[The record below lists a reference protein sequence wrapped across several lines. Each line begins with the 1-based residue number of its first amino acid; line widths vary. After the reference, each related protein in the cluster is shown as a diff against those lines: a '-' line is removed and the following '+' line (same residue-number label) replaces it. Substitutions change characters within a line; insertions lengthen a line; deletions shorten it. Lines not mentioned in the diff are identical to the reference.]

1 MFFIKYTCILNPNIA
16 EFVPLAWS
24 KFWVS
29 YSFSRVNS
37 LVPDVRTKSVSV
49 STASA
54 VFQCLSLQ
62 GRPVV
67 WHTQSASPIFHC
79 HIAVQHIFLEGTDL
93 KVSSECISP
102 DNTQQNTVWKWWGE
116 CWQQSTS
123 QLTYSFRVI
132 VKVFGDYEIY
142 LILSDECL
150 KLRRTMVPGLFGLK
164 LWSLY
169 LKSQMCTSQHWF

>member
-1 MFFIKYTCILNPNIA
+1 MFFIKYTCIFIPNIA

-29 YSFSRVNS
+29 YSFPRVNS
-37 LVPDVRTKSVSV
+37 LVPDIRTKSVSV

-116 CWQQSTS
+116 CWQQSKS
-123 QLTYSFRVI
+123 QLIVYKLRVI

-142 LILSDECL
+142 LIVSDECL
-150 KLRRTMVPGLFGLK
+150 KLRRTLL
-164 LWSLY
+164 LWLVF
-169 LKSQMCTSQHWF
+169 LIFEIKFHAFC

>member
-1 MFFIKYTCILNPNIA
+1 M
-16 EFVPLAWS
+16 
-24 KFWVS
+24 S
-29 YSFSRVNS
+29 YSFPRVNS

-49 STASA
+49 STAST

-93 KVSSECISP
+93 KVSSKCISP
-102 DNTQQNTVWKWWGE
+102 DKTLWKWWGG

-123 QLTYSFRVI
+123 QLTVYYLPQSR
-132 VKVFGDYEIY
+132 KCFGDYEIY
-142 LILSDECL
+142 LIVSDECL
-150 KLRRTMVPGLFGLK
+150 KLRRTL
-164 LWSLY
+164 LWLVF
-169 LKSQMCTSQHWF
+169 LIFEINFHAFRLGGWVIAEQ

>member
-1 MFFIKYTCILNPNIA
+1 M
-16 EFVPLAWS
+16 
-24 KFWVS
+24 S
-29 YSFSRVNS
+29 YSFPRVNS

-93 KVSSECISP
+93 KVSSKCITP
-102 DNTQQNTVWKWWGE
+102 DKTLCGSDVVNADSKARANLLFTV
-116 CWQQSTS
+116 
-123 QLTYSFRVI
+123 SFRVI
-132 VKVFGDYEIY
+132 VKVLVTDYAIY
-142 LILSDECL
+142 LIVSDECL
-150 KLRRTMVPGLFGLK
+150 KLRRTLL
-164 LWSLY
+164 
-169 LKSQMCTSQHWF
+169 